1 MKIFVSSDHA
11 GFSKKNELI
20 KKLEEGKKYNEV
32 YDMGPYILDINDDY
46 PVYASKVG
54 LAVSENH
61 NSMGILVCKSGE
73 GMAIAAN
80 KIKGIRAVSATTESL
95 ARLSRQDNDSN
106 ILSLSAKELTNKEI
120 FNFVSVW
127 LNTAFSGLARHRRR
141 IEEIAQLEKGKL
153 L

>member
-20 KKLEEGKKYNEV
+20 EKLEQSKKHNEV
-32 YDMGPYILDINDDY
+32 YDMGPYILDPDDDY
-46 PVYASKVG
+46 PVYASKLG
-54 LAVSENH
+54 MAVSENH

-80 KIKGIRAVSATTESL
+80 KIKGIRAVSAASEKL
-95 ARLSRQDNDSN
+95 AALSRQDNDSN
-106 ILSLSAKELTNKEI
+106 VLSLSAKELTSKEI
-120 FNFVSVW
+120 FDIVSIW
-127 LNTAFSGLARHRRR
+127 LGTPFSALARHKRR
-141 IEEIAQLEKGKL
+141 IEEISQLEEGKL